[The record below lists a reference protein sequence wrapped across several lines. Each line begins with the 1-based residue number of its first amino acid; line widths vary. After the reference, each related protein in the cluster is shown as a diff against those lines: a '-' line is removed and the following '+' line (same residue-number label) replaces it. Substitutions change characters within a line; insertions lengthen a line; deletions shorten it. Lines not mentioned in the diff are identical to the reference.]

1 VLEKMAESITLPN
14 ELSPHA
20 PRIVTVK
27 IPPDRIGELIGP
39 GGKNIKGIQAESGA
53 EINIEDDGTVHIY
66 ASKEEGLLRAKD
78 MIERMF
84 QEIEVNKVYTGKVVS
99 ITAFGAFMEVLPGKD
114 GLIHVSELAE
124 GRTENVED
132 IVKKG
137 DVVTA
142 KCVGVDEKG
151 RVKMSRRAWLRD
163 QKADAAQGSGN
174 GEG

>member
-1 VLEKMAESITLPN
+1 MGSADP
-14 ELSPHA
+14 SPA
-20 PRIVTVK
+20 
-27 IPPDRIGELIGP
+27 DRIGELIGP

-66 ASKEEGLLRAKD
+66 ASKAEGLERAKS

-84 QEIEVNKVYTGKVVS
+84 QEIEVGKTYTGKVVS

-132 IVKKG
+132 VVKKG
-137 DVVTA
+137 QIITA
-142 KCVGVDEKG
+142 KCLGVDEKG
-151 RVKMSRRAWLRD
+151 RVKMSRRAWLRE
-163 QKADAAQGSGN
+163 QKAQEAEAAGVTGD
-174 GEG
+174 

>member
-1 VLEKMAESITLPN
+1 
-14 ELSPHA
+14 
-20 PRIVTVK
+20 
-27 IPPDRIGELIGP
+27 
-39 GGKNIKGIQAESGA
+39 
-53 EINIEDDGTVHIY
+53 
-66 ASKEEGLLRAKD
+66 

-84 QEIEVNKVYTGKVVS
+84 QEIEVNKIYTGKIVS

-142 KCVGVDEKG
+142 KCIGVDEKG
-151 RVKMSRRAWLRD
+151 RVKMSRRAWLRE
-163 QKADAAQGSGN
+163 QKAADAQTHGTPA
-174 GEG
+174 E